1 MIISGIAEGERLKL
15 NIKASYKPSEK
26 ERKLRNLELNSEI
39 PKRYKTFSVI
49 IGLSDEESDW
59 ILCLLR

>member
-1 MIISGIAEGERLKL
+1 LINSAIAEGELLKL

-39 PKRYKTFSVI
+39 PKRSKSFSVI
-49 IGLSDEESDW
+49 IGVSDEESD
-59 ILCLLR
+59 